1 MILLDTHVLL
11 WLLRDDPKLGKEIRQ
26 VIGGR
31 WPTREI
37 AACSISFW
45 EIGMRLQKGRLELPS
60 ELNAWRAT
68 LLESGLVE
76 LPVDG
81 EIAVRA
87 GLLPDMHG
95 DPADRIIV
103 ATALTG
109 HTLATADR
117 EILDWPG
124 QLDRLDA
131 RL

>member
-11 WLLRDDPKLGKEIRQ
+11 WLLLDDPRLGTEIRER
-26 VIGGR
+26 VAKR
-31 WPTREI
+31 WPTREV
-37 AACSISFW
+37 AVSSISFW

-76 LPVDG
+76 LPVNG

-109 HTLATADR
+109 HTLATADQ

-124 QLDRLDA
+124 SLNRLDA

>member
-11 WLLRDDPKLGKEIRQ
+11 WLLLDDPRLGTEIQ
-26 VIGGR
+26 KIVANR

-37 AACSISFW
+37 AVSSISFW
-45 EIGMRLQKGRLELPS
+45 EIGMRVQKGRLELPS
-60 ELNAWRAT
+60 DLDAWRVS

-76 LPVDG
+76 FPVDG
-81 EIAVRA
+81 GIAVRA
-87 GLLPDMHG
+87 GLLSDLHG

-124 QLDRLDA
+124 QLNRLDA